1 MKKIFALALV
11 AVFCLAGYGVSAQ
24 TQSKNQKL
32 SPKQEKREAREQ
44 RRAQRQAEY
53 ERYIDSLVTSGNFQ
67 FIPNSMR
74 VMPAGSEHLITN
86 PNFGLQYWDGE
97 FDIFLPYVKGAVM
110 PYYLTV
116 LNYTIFQ
123 SRGDPSREQSPQR
136 LGGHFRHFA
145 LLCDQVC
152 LYAGYLCQTGGAT
165 LTITNS
171 WNITVQYSGTITFAV
186 NGGFRMSF
194 PKYSKGRLWIS
205 IHGLFPFV
213 EGVFLSK

>member
-74 VMPAGSEHLITN
+74 VMPA
-86 PNFGLQYWDGE
+86 
-97 FDIFLPYVKGAVM
+97 KGAVM

-116 LNYTIFQ
+116 LNYTI
-123 SRGDPSREQSPQR
+123 SNPEETLKEQSPNGWEVTFVTSLFSATR
-136 LGGHFRHFA
+136 YVFTL
-145 LLCDQVC
+145 DI
-152 LYAGYLCQTGGAT
+152 YAKTGGAT

-171 WNITVQYSGTITFAV
+171 WNITVQYSGTIT
-186 NGGFRMSF
+186 S
-194 PKYSKGRLWIS
+194 L
-205 IHGLFPFV
+205 
-213 EGVFLSK
+213 

>member
-1 MKKIFALALV
+1 MHYEKDFRIGTR
-11 AVFCLAGYGVSAQ
+11 CRYGVSAQ

-116 LNYTIFQ
+116 LNYTI
-123 SRGDPSREQSPQR
+123 SNPEETLKEQSPN
-136 LGGHFRHFA
+136 GCHFA
-145 LLCDQVC
+145 LLRDQVC
-152 LYAGYLCQTGGAT
+152 LYTGYLCQDRRCDADHHQFLEHYGA
-165 LTITNS
+165 
-171 WNITVQYSGTITFAV
+171 VFGYDHFAV
-186 NGGFRMSF
+186 TA
-194 PKYSKGRLWIS
+194 
-205 IHGLFPFV
+205 
-213 EGVFLSK
+213 VFG

>member
-116 LNYTIFQ
+116 LNYTI
-123 SRGDPSREQSPQR
+123 SNPEETLKEQSPN
-136 LGGHFRHFA
+136 GWEVTFRHFA

-152 LYAGYLCQTGGAT
+152 LYAGYLCQDRRCDADHHQFLEHYGA
-165 LTITNS
+165 
-171 WNITVQYSGTITFAV
+171 VFGYDHFAV
-186 NGGFRMSF
+186 TA
-194 PKYSKGRLWIS
+194 
-205 IHGLFPFV
+205 
-213 EGVFLSK
+213 VFG

>member
-116 LNYTIFQ
+116 LNYTI
-123 SRGDPSREQSPQR
+123 SNPEETLKEQSPNGWKVTFVTSLFSATR
-136 LGGHFRHFA
+136 YVFTL
-145 LLCDQVC
+145 DI
-152 LYAGYLCQTGGAT
+152 YAKTGGAT

-171 WNITVQYSGTITFAV
+171 WNNTVQYSGTIT
-186 NGGFRMSF
+186 S
-194 PKYSKGRLWIS
+194 L
-205 IHGLFPFV
+205 
-213 EGVFLSK
+213 

>member
-116 LNYTIFQ
+116 LNYTI
-123 SRGDPSREQSPQR
+123 SNPEETLKEQSPNGWEVTSSLRSSLRPGMSLRWILCQDR
-136 LGGHFRHFA
+136 RCDADHHQFLEHYGAVFGYDHFA
-145 LLCDQVC
+145 V
-152 LYAGYLCQTGGAT
+152 T
-165 LTITNS
+165 
-171 WNITVQYSGTITFAV
+171 AV
-186 NGGFRMSF
+186 FG
-194 PKYSKGRLWIS
+194 
-205 IHGLFPFV
+205 
-213 EGVFLSK
+213 

>member
-97 FDIFLPYVKGAVM
+97 FDIFLPRQGCGDAV
-110 PYYLTV
+110 LSDGTQ
-116 LNYTIFQ
+116 LHDFQ
-123 SRGDPSREQSPQR
+123 SRGDPQGAEPQR

-152 LYAGYLCQTGGAT
+152 LYAGYLCQDRRCDADHHQFLEHYGA
-165 LTITNS
+165 
-171 WNITVQYSGTITFAV
+171 VFGYDHFAV
-186 NGGFRMSF
+186 TA
-194 PKYSKGRLWIS
+194 
-205 IHGLFPFV
+205 
-213 EGVFLSK
+213 VFG

>member
-53 ERYIDSLVTSGNFQ
+53 ERYIDSLGRRIRYF
-67 FIPNSMR
+67 
-74 VMPAGSEHLITN
+74 PALRQGCGDAVLS
-86 PNFGLQYWDGE
+86 DGTQLH
-97 FDIFLPYVKGAVM
+97 D
-110 PYYLTV
+110 
-116 LNYTIFQ
+116 FQ
-123 SRGDPSREQSPQR
+123 SRGDPQGAEPQR

-152 LYAGYLCQTGGAT
+152 LYAGYLCQDRRCDADHHQFLEHYGA
-165 LTITNS
+165 
-171 WNITVQYSGTITFAV
+171 VFGYDHFAV
-186 NGGFRMSF
+186 TA
-194 PKYSKGRLWIS
+194 
-205 IHGLFPFV
+205 
-213 EGVFLSK
+213 VFG

>member
-86 PNFGLQYWDGE
+86 PNFGLQNSPAKAPDDTGVSSSAE
-97 FDIFLPYVKGAVM
+97 LDQQALPA
-110 PYYLTV
+110 
-116 LNYTIFQ
+116 
-123 SRGDPSREQSPQR
+123 
-136 LGGHFRHFA
+136 GHPLPFEKEA
-145 LLCDQVC
+145 K
-152 LYAGYLCQTGGAT
+152 LY
-165 LTITNS
+165 
-171 WNITVQYSGTITFAV
+171 
-186 NGGFRMSF
+186 
-194 PKYSKGRLWIS
+194 
-205 IHGLFPFV
+205 
-213 EGVFLSK
+213 

>member
-74 VMPAGSEHLITN
+74 VMPAGSSLPVHRPKWHAVRRVIRAGFYRN
-86 PNFGLQYWDGE
+86 WDFRQGFCNFMMQNL
-97 FDIFLPYVKGAVM
+97 
-110 PYYLTV
+110 
-116 LNYTIFQ
+116 
-123 SRGDPSREQSPQR
+123 
-136 LGGHFRHFA
+136 FA
-145 LLCDQVC
+145 L
-152 LYAGYLCQTGGAT
+152 
-165 LTITNS
+165 
-171 WNITVQYSGTITFAV
+171 
-186 NGGFRMSF
+186 
-194 PKYSKGRLWIS
+194 
-205 IHGLFPFV
+205 
-213 EGVFLSK
+213 

>member
-74 VMPAGSEHLITN
+74 VIRISDCSIGTENS
-86 PNFGLQYWDGE
+86 
-97 FDIFLPYVKGAVM
+97 IFSC
-110 PYYLTV
+110 LT
-116 LNYTIFQ
+116 
-123 SRGDPSREQSPQR
+123 SRVR
-136 LGGHFRHFA
+136 
-145 LLCDQVC
+145 
-152 LYAGYLCQTGGAT
+152 
-165 LTITNS
+165 
-171 WNITVQYSGTITFAV
+171 
-186 NGGFRMSF
+186 
-194 PKYSKGRLWIS
+194 
-205 IHGLFPFV
+205 
-213 EGVFLSK
+213 

>member
-116 LNYTIFQ
+116 LNYTISNPEETPQ
-123 SRGDPSREQSPQR
+123 GAEPQR

-145 LLCDQVC
+145 LLRDQVC
-152 LYAGYLCQTGGAT
+152 LYTGYLCQDRRCDADHHQFLEHYGA
-165 LTITNS
+165 
-171 WNITVQYSGTITFAV
+171 VFGYDHFAV
-186 NGGFRMSF
+186 TA
-194 PKYSKGRLWIS
+194 
-205 IHGLFPFV
+205 
-213 EGVFLSK
+213 VFG

>member
-86 PNFGLQYWDGE
+86 PNFGLQY
-97 FDIFLPYVKGAVM
+97 LS
-110 PYYLTV
+110 L
-116 LNYTIFQ
+116 
-123 SRGDPSREQSPQR
+123 
-136 LGGHFRHFA
+136 
-145 LLCDQVC
+145 
-152 LYAGYLCQTGGAT
+152 
-165 LTITNS
+165 
-171 WNITVQYSGTITFAV
+171 
-186 NGGFRMSF
+186 
-194 PKYSKGRLWIS
+194 
-205 IHGLFPFV
+205 IHI
-213 EGVFLSK
+213 

>member
-116 LNYTIFQ
+116 LNYTI
-123 SRGDPSREQSPQR
+123 SNPEETLKEQSPNGWEVTFVTS
-136 LGGHFRHFA
+136 LFS
-145 LLCDQVC
+145 
-152 LYAGYLCQTGGAT
+152 AT
-165 LTITNS
+165 R
-171 WNITVQYSGTITFAV
+171 Y
-186 NGGFRMSF
+186 
-194 PKYSKGRLWIS
+194 
-205 IHGLFPFV
+205 
-213 EGVFLSK
+213 VFTPVLA